1 MDLLMSVV
9 SIMKDMNSVDKEY
22 KNLNL
27 QLKYTLD
34 KASRILNKID
44 KDSDKLGLVVLKT
57 RMKEGEQLSKKLD
70 DLLNTESIAM

>member
-9 SIMKDMNSVDKEY
+9 SIVKDMNSVDKEY

-34 KASRILNKID
+34 KATRILSRID
-44 KDSDKLGLVVLKT
+44 K
-57 RMKEGEQLSKKLD
+57 GESEDQG
-70 DLLNTESIAM
+70 